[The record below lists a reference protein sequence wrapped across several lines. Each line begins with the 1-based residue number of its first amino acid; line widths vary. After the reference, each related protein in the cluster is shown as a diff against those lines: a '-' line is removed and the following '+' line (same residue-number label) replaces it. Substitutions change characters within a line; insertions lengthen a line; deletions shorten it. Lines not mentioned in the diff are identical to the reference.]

1 MMTESELKAR
11 IKQGSL
17 GGCYILTGEEDYLKR
32 YYLSEIEK
40 AVITDDSFA
49 FFNHVVYDGAAVNFA
64 AVSDDIKA
72 PPMMADYKLIVWKYP
87 AFTKMKSEDLEAFT
101 QVLALLKEYDNVVLL
116 FLAGEGEPDLGN
128 PKKSSSFVGRFG
140 EDVNII
146 KFDKKT
152 SEGELLGW
160 LSRHFAAEGV
170 TASAN
175 VMRALL
181 FRSGHN
187 LSVLNDEVIKLS
199 LFAKANGRDT
209 VTERDVEEVASS
221 TPECDTFA
229 LSNALCE
236 RNKQAALLALSEMK
250 LRRVDPII
258 IMSMIAKTM
267 TELAT
272 ASIMLADGM
281 NAEDITAATKMHPKR
296 TPHVINAAR
305 RFTKEHAV
313 KIVAELLR
321 VDTGAKYG
329 GVTGYTAVELF
340 ITKCL

>member
-1 MMTESELKAR
+1 MTESELKAR
-11 IKQGSL
+11 IKQGNL

-32 YYLSEIEK
+32 YYLSQIQK
-40 AVITDDSFA
+40 TVLTDDSFA
-49 FFNHVVYDGAAVNFA
+49 FFNHVVYDGAAVDFA
-64 AVSDDIKA
+64 AISDDIKA
-72 PPMMADYKLIVWKYP
+72 PPMMADYKLIEWKYP
-87 AFTKMKSEDLEAFT
+87 SFTKMKSEDFEAFA
-101 QVLALLKEYDNVVLL
+101 QVLALLKEYDNVILL
-116 FLAGEGEPDLGN
+116 FLCGDGEPDLSN
-128 PKKSSSFVGRFG
+128 PKKSSSFVARFG
-140 EDVNII
+140 EDVNIV

-152 SEGELLGW
+152 SDNEVLGW

-170 TASAN
+170 NASEQ
-175 VMRALL
+175 VMRDLL
-181 FRSGHN
+181 FRSGHT

-199 LFAKANGRDT
+199 LFVKANGRNT
-209 VTERDVEEVASS
+209 VTAKDVEEVASS

-229 LSNALCE
+229 LSNALSQ
-236 RNKQAALLALSEMK
+236 RNKQAALLALCEMK

-272 ASIMLADGM
+272 VAIMLADGM
-281 NAEDITAATKMHPKR
+281 NKEDITAAAKMNPKR

-313 KIVAELLR
+313 KIIEELLR

-329 GVTGYTAVELF
+329 GVTGYTAIELF

>member
-11 IKQGSL
+11 IKQGKL
-17 GGCYILTGEEDYLKR
+17 GGCYIFTGEEDYLKR
-32 YYLSEIEK
+32 FYLGEFRK
-40 AVITDDSFA
+40 AVITDDAFA
-49 FFNHVVYDGAAVNFA
+49 FFNHVVYDGGAVDFA
-64 AVSDDIKA
+64 AISDDIKA
-72 PPMMADYKLIVWKYP
+72 PPMMSDLKLIEWKYP
-87 AFTKMKSEDLEAFT
+87 AFTKMKSEDLGAFEE
-101 QVLALLKEYDNVVLL
+101 VLALLKEYDNVALL
-116 FLAGEGEPDLGN
+116 FLCADGEPDLGN
-128 PKKSSSFVGRFG
+128 PKRKSSFVGRFG

-152 SEGELLGW
+152 SDHELLGW
-160 LSRHFAAEGV
+160 LKRHFASEGV
-170 TASAN
+170 TASEQ
-175 VMRALL
+175 VMRDLM

-199 LFAKANGRDT
+199 LFAKANGRSVIT
-209 VTERDVEEVASS
+209 REDVEQVASS

-229 LSNALCE
+229 LSNALCD

-250 LRRVDPII
+250 LKRVDPIV

-267 TELAT
+267 TELA
-272 ASIMLADGM
+272 AVSIMLSDGM
-281 NAEDITAATKMHPKR
+281 SQDDITNATKINSKR

-305 RFTKEHAV
+305 RFTREHAV
-313 KIVAELLR
+313 RIVEELLR

-329 GVTGYTAVELF
+329 GVTGYTAIELF